1 MTRTKIRTRDHQSTS
16 REAENTTRAIDHWAT
31 REIYWLHLHMV
42 LWRWP
47 QSSSNP
53 VSFVALRC
61 LLLPPVFSQ
70 QIPFLKWILYT
81 GVGNGPRPVIYSA
94 PPVRV
99 DSARTPHGLCGVRVS
114 PCGLCK
120 IIASSGKHIYFYS
133 IWDIWYMSWTSFS
146 VWIQWEC
153 PFCDQT
159 NHIW

>member
-70 QIPFLKWILYT
+70 RIPFLKWILYT

-99 DSARTPHGLCGVRVS
+99 DSARTLQNNCIKWETYLFLFNMGHMIYALDQFFNVNSIVVS
-114 PCGLCK
+114 
-120 IIASSGKHIYFYS
+120 I
-133 IWDIWYMSWTSFS
+133 
-146 VWIQWEC
+146 VWS
-153 PFCDQT
+153 D
-159 NHIW
+159 